1 MRTNLQPLNGK
12 RKVFRATVGQ
22 HDVFETESGMRRK
35 VVLTDLRDSRN
46 RYLENHVSIID
57 PVSVRLLAFLE
68 EGDLIQFTAL
78 VYEYVKGYKGE
89 DPELRMSRPIGID
102 YGLWDVRDA
111 IKLNIS
117 KERPRPPVFPSV
129 DELKKNKRI
138 NAGVCL

>member
-1 MRTNLQPLNGK
+1 M
-12 RKVFRATVGQ
+12 
-22 HDVFETESGMRRK
+22 
-35 VVLTDLRDSRN
+35 
-46 RYLENHVSIID
+46 
-57 PVSVRLLAFLE
+57 AFLE